1 METAAPA
8 GCNGLT
14 RAVKIFVRN
23 DGVTATQSDQPSV
36 VSTKNNEYKQYFV
49 QGQPDNT
56 WQIRVWN
63 NSGVSLPSTGGSG
76 TNLICLFGVMLTS
89 IAGIGLVMGERQ
101 RESA

>member
-1 METAAPA
+1 MTLYGDITIAF
-8 GCNGLT
+8 N
-14 RAVKIFVRN
+14 RIQNVK
-23 DGVTATQSDQPSV
+23 DGDYY
-36 VSTKNNEYKQYFV
+36 KDKQYFV